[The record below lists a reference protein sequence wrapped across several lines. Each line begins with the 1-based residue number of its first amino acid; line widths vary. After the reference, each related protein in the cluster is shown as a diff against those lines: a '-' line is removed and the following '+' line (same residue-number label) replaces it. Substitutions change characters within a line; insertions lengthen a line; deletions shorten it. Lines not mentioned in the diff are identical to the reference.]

1 MKRTSTFLMA
11 TLTPMGH
18 AAWGPRK
25 PYNNATGG
33 ETGATGTTGAAGG
46 AYDSTSAK
54 GTMTDTT
61 HLKAD
66 SAR

>member
-1 MKRTSTFLMA
+1 MKRTSTFLLA
-11 TLTPMGH
+11 TLTAIGL
-18 AAWGPRK
+18 AACGPRK
-25 PYNNATGG
+25 LDKIATGA